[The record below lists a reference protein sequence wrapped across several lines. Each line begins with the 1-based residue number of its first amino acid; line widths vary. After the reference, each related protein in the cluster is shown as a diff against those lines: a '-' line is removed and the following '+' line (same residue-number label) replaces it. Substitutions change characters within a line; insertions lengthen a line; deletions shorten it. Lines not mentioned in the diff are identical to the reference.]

1 MEPVAVTFP
10 VTLPYLGISLNSRV
24 HWAQRKQRA
33 TVVRSLTG
41 KWARMGLDG
50 WGALTPCK
58 VHYDVMW
65 GKGMRSHDVDNL
77 IGMLKPVTDG
87 LVDAGA
93 LYEDGPK
100 WLTSVSVEQSR
111 WKGAMVIVTVTVT
124 PS

>member
-1 MEPVAVTFP
+1 MSPSEVSFP

-24 HWAQRKQRA
+24 HWAERKQRA
-33 TVVRSLTG
+33 TVVRQLTE
-41 KWARMGLDG
+41 KWAHMGLDG

-58 VHYDVMW
+58 VHYHVMW
-65 GKGMRSHDVDNL
+65 GKGMKRHDVDNL

-93 LYEDGPK
+93 LYGDGPQ
-100 WLTSVSVEQSR
+100 WLTNVSVEQSR
-111 WKGAMVIVTVTVT
+111 WKGPLVLVTVTVT